1 MGAAGF
7 EPGSAGPW
15 FAREAICS
23 GAVRIEGA
31 SALVAGGA
39 SGLGAATSRAL
50 HGAGASVV
58 ICDLNREK
66 GEALAGELGERA
78 SFVEANVME
87 PEPVQA
93 AVDAAAQAEGGLRIS
108 VCCAGIGWAQ
118 RTAGKQ
124 GPHDLEIFHNV
135 IKVNLIGTFNVL
147 RLAAAAMVVNEP
159 DEGGERG
166 VCVNTASIAAFDGQ
180 IGQVAYS
187 ASKAGIVGLT
197 LPAARDLAGR
207 GVRVVTIAPGTFDT
221 PLLAALP
228 EEARTQLGAQI
239 PFPSRLGL
247 PEEFAALA
255 CHVIENPMLNGE
267 TIRLDGALRMPPR

>member
-1 MGAAGF
+1 
-7 EPGSAGPW
+7 
-15 FAREAICS
+15 
-23 GAVRIEGA
+23 VRIEGA

-39 SGLGAATSRAL
+39 SGLGAATARVL
-50 HGAGASVV
+50 HAAGASVV
-58 ICDLNREK
+58 LCDLNAEK
-66 GEALAGELGERA
+66 GETLAGELGERA

-87 PEPVQA
+87 PDGVQA
-93 AVDAAAQAEGGLRIS
+93 AVDAAAGADGGLRIS

-147 RLAAAAMVVNEP
+147 RLAASAMVDNEP
-159 DEGGERG
+159 DDEAERG
-166 VCVNTASIAAFDGQ
+166 VCINTASIAAFDGQ

-187 ASKAGIVGLT
+187 ASKGGIVGLT

-207 GVRVVTIAPGTFDT
+207 GVRVVTIAPGLFDT

-228 EEARTQLGAQI
+228 EEARAELGRQI

-247 PEEFAALA
+247 PEEYAALA
-255 CHVIENPMLNGE
+255 RHVVENRMLNGE
-267 TIRLDGALRMPPR
+267 TIRLDGALRMAPK